1 MQRENQNKQHK
12 SGEEKKEGYV
22 VIPNYFLREWVRV
35 LGVGPVVLYQIASL
49 SELSGCPD
57 PKKIVDFIGSKMRIF
72 FVIWVF
78 YFLLTSS
85 KQKSNRN

>member
-12 SGEEKKEGYV
+12 AGEEKKEGYV

-35 LGVGPVVLYQIASL
+35 LGVGPI
-49 SELSGCPD
+49 
-57 PKKIVDFIGSKMRIF
+57 DFIGSKMRIF

-78 YFLLTSS
+78 YFLFTSS
-85 KQKSNRN
+85 KQKSNKN